1 MKISDRLKAIPVSLS
16 IHRDESAIHAHFG
29 LLAINE
35 EGKALSQVIKRDVAK
50 ELQDIAGEV
59 FADLGI
65 TRGIAK
71 DERLRRGDDLSKI
84 VHRSVKQLHQDL
96 PLELEAKQAE
106 IEKTKLEHERK
117 MSALKTTTSLS
128 TTLDKSVK
136 DKQAKLEALDA
147 KLSEAQELLAVM
159 DKELSEKQEQLKELE
174 EKEAKNRELIAKS
187 QQKLESSKADEAK
200 ILKRIE
206 AYERRADDAK
216 SEAELLGK
224 EVERLQDMK
233 DLISKATESAMAHQ
247 TRLIKEPQIYE
258 HEVVVSRNALG
269 MVSTTNV
276 FFVLEKDFEKYK
288 KDIEMRDVLVLHSV
302 SSEVSK
308 QFENQQEREDGLAVK
323 SMQLDT
329 REARLNA
336 RESVI
341 SERES
346 ELGIFTTKEKQRDSK
361 AFAER

>member
-1 MKISDRLKAIPVSLS
+1 M
-16 IHRDESAIHAHFG
+16 
-29 LLAINE
+29 
-35 EGKALSQVIKRDVAK
+35 
-50 ELQDIAGEV
+50 
-59 FADLGI
+59 
-65 TRGIAK
+65 
-71 DERLRRGDDLSKI
+71 
-84 VHRSVKQLHQDL
+84 
-96 PLELEAKQAE
+96 
-106 IEKTKLEHERK
+106 
-117 MSALKTTTSLS
+117 
-128 TTLDKSVK
+128 
-136 DKQAKLEALDA
+136 
-147 KLSEAQELLAVM
+147 
-159 DKELSEKQEQLKELE
+159 
-174 EKEAKNRELIAKS
+174 
-187 QQKLESSKADEAK
+187 
-200 ILKRIE
+200 KRIE

-341 SERES
+341 SEES
-346 ELGIFTTKEKQRDSK
+346 RN
-361 AFAER
+361 